1 MSDTLHPPLHRITHR
16 ISTDLTQLSD
26 HDTVDLVVIGSGG
39 AGFSAALNA
48 AIDGARVLLV
58 ERMAHVGGTTAWSAA
73 TTWVPGTK
81 RGLEVN
87 SDDTPE
93 RVATFLN
100 LAVGERSD
108 AKLRQSFIDNGPDAI
123 AKLED
128 NSALQFQVRMLHPDY
143 LSELE
148 GSVLRGRAIE
158 PQPFDGKLLGP
169 NLTLVRPPI
178 PEFTVLDGMMV
189 DRDDIFHLLRLTETW
204 KSFSY
209 SVRIILRH
217 FLDKLLHPRSTRLVM
232 GNALIARMLHSYIQR
247 QGLLVTNTEVTQ
259 LLQAEDSVQGV
270 VLQQTWPDGSV
281 TKRTVHSKGGVVMAS
296 GGFNRHPTRRSEMLP
311 GAKEAWCPA
320 GPGHTGS
327 AQDLAL
333 QAGGHL
339 GTGGLSH
346 AFWAPVSTRQ
356 RADGS
361 LAAFPHFVMDRGKPG
376 MITVDSQGQRYLNES
391 TSYHLFGIAMQ
402 AHHATTPS
410 VPSWLVCDAGALKR
424 YGIGMVRPGGK
435 GLAPF
440 LADGYL
446 KQGRTLTELAQ
457 QLQVPAEK
465 LQATVERFNAF
476 ADKGVDEDFQRGTTD
491 YQRAN
496 GDATWHGPNPCL
508 GALREGPFYAV
519 ALYPGDIGAATGL
532 VTDGDARVLNA
543 QGQVID
549 GLYAVG
555 NDMHSIMGG
564 VYPAP
569 GITIG
574 PGVTFGYLAAQHA
587 VARAGLQAT

>member
-1 MSDTLHPPLHRITHR
+1 MSETLHPLHQRIN
-16 ISTDLTQLSD
+16 TDLSQLQD

-48 AIDGARVLLV
+48 AIDSARVLLV
-58 ERMAHVGGTTAWSAA
+58 ERMTHVGGTTALSAA
-73 TTWVPGTK
+73 TSWVPGTK

-87 SDDTPE
+87 QDDTPE

-108 AKLRQSFIDNGPDAI
+108 AKLRQSFIDNGPYAI
-123 AKLED
+123 AKLEA

-169 NLTLVRPPI
+169 NLTLVRNPI
-178 PEFTVLDGMMV
+178 PEFTVLGGMMV

-209 SVRIILRH
+209 SVRIIVRH

-232 GNALIARMLHSYIQR
+232 GNAMIARMLYSYIQR
-247 QGLLVTNTEVTQ
+247 KGLLVTNTEVTQ
-259 LLQAEDSVQGV
+259 LLQDSNCIQGV
-270 VLQQTWPDGSV
+270 VLQQTLPDGSV
-281 TKRTVHSKGGVVMAS
+281 VKRTLHSKGGVVMAS
-296 GGFNRHPTRRSEMLP
+296 GGFNRHAKRRADLLP

-320 GPGHTGS
+320 GPGHTGK

-333 QAGGHL
+333 QAGGQL
-339 GTGGLSH
+339 GSGGLSH

-356 RADGS
+356 RADGTT
-361 LAAFPHFVMDRGKPG
+361 AVFPHFVMDRGKPG

-424 YGIGMVRPGGK
+424 YGIGMIRPGGK
-435 GLAPF
+435 GLEPF

-446 KQGRTLTELAQ
+446 KRGHTLAYLAQ
-457 QLQVPAEK
+457 QLNVPTDK
-465 LQATVERFNAF
+465 LKATVERFNAF

-496 GDATWHGPNPCL
+496 GDASWHGPNPCL

-532 VTDGDARVLNA
+532 VTDGDARVRNA
-543 QGQVID
+543 QGDVID

-574 PGVTFGYLAAQHA
+574 PGLTFGYLAAKHA
-587 VARAGLQAT
+587 VARARQ

>member
-1 MSDTLHPPLHRITHR
+1 MSDTLTTIRHRIN
-16 ISTDLTQLSD
+16 TDLSQLQD
-26 HDTVDLVVIGSGG
+26 QDTVDLVVIGSGG
-39 AGFSAALNA
+39 AGFSVALNA

-58 ERMAHVGGTTAWSAA
+58 ERLAHVGGTTAWSAA

-81 RGLEVN
+81 RGLEIN
-87 SDDTPE
+87 PDDTPE

-108 AKLRQSFIDNGPDAI
+108 PKLRQAFIDNGPDAI
-123 AKLED
+123 AKLEA

-158 PQPFDGKLLGP
+158 PQPFDGKLLGT
-169 NLTLVRPPI
+169 NLPLVRTPI
-178 PEFTVLDGMMV
+178 PEFTVLGGMMV
-189 DRDDIFHLLRLTETW
+189 DRDDIFHLLRLNQNW

-209 SVRIILRH
+209 SVRIIVRH
-217 FLDKLLHPRSTRLVM
+217 FLDQLLQSRSTRLVM
-232 GNALIARMLHSYIQR
+232 GNAMIARMLYSYIR
-247 QGLLVTNTEVTQ
+247 RDGLLVTNTEATQ
-259 LLQAEDSVQGV
+259 LLQDRNSIQGV
-270 VLQQTWPDGSV
+270 VLQQTLPDGGV
-281 TKRTVHSKGGVVMAS
+281 VKRTLRSKGGVVMAS
-296 GGFNRHPTRRSEMLP
+296 GGFNRHTTRRDDLLP
-311 GAKEAWCPA
+311 GAKEVWCPA
-320 GPGHTGS
+320 APGHTGR

-333 QAGGHL
+333 QAGGQL

-346 AFWAPVSTRQ
+346 AFWAPVSTRR

-361 LAAFPHFVMDRGKPG
+361 TAVFPHFVMDRGKPG

-435 GLAPF
+435 GLEPF

-446 KQGRTLTELAQ
+446 KQGFTLSDLAQ
-457 QLQVPAEK
+457 KMKVPTDGFK
-465 LQATVERFNAF
+465 ATVDRFNAF
-476 ADKGVDEDFQRGTTD
+476 ADNGVDIDFQRGTTD

-508 GALREGPFYAV
+508 GALREGPFYAI

-543 QGQVID
+543 QGIAID

-574 PGVTFGYLAAQHA
+574 PGVTFGYLAAKHA
-587 VARAGLQAT
+587 VARARP